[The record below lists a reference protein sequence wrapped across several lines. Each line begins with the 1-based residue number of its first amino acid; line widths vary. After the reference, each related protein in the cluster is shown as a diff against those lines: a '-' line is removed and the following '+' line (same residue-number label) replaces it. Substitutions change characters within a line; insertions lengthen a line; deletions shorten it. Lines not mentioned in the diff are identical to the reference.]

1 MKNFFFEGSKEKW
14 DCFLSENK
22 GSFLQGFEWGEFQK
36 RLSKKIWRF
45 EIREKNKTIAEA
57 QIIKEN
63 FPLNKS
69 CLYIPFGPCFDGKL
83 LLKGRKE
90 VLNLILKELG
100 KIAKKENAIFL
111 KVEPISPLPKNP
123 VEVTPQKRIQP
134 QKTLIL
140 NLRKTEKEIFSSFH
154 PKTRYNI
161 KLSERKGARVI
172 SCQLSPK
179 QSDETSDAT
188 GQAVVSCLSY
198 FDSFYK
204 LIQKTAKRDKFKPYS
219 KEYYRKFLEITNA
232 ELFLAVFENK
242 IIAGNI
248 VVFFGE
254 GATYLHGAS
263 DYKFRRLMA
272 PHLLQWKQICE
283 AKEKGCQE
291 YDFWG
296 IDKKNWVGLTR
307 FKRSFRGE
315 DLEYPKG
322 KDFIFSNFWYKTY
335 ILSRK
340 KFL

>member
-1 MKNFFFEGSKEKW
+1 MKNFFFEGNKEEW
-14 DCFLSENK
+14 SRFLIENE

-36 RLSKKIWRF
+36 RLSKKVWRF
-45 EIREKNKTIAEA
+45 EIREKNKTIAGA
-57 QIIKEN
+57 QVIKEK

-69 CLYIPFGPCFDGKL
+69 YLYIPFGPCFDSKL
-83 LLKGRKE
+83 LLKGKKE
-90 VLNLILKELG
+90 VLNLILKELE
-100 KIAKKENAIFL
+100 KVAKKEKAIFL
-111 KVEPISPLPKNP
+111 RVEPVSPLPKNP
-123 VEVTPQKRIQP
+123 AEVKSQKRIQP

-140 NLRKTEKEIFSSFH
+140 NLKKTEKEIFSSFH
-154 PKTRYNI
+154 PKTRYNLRLAERRGVII
-161 KLSERKGARVI
+161 KIKNQNNCS
-172 SCQLSPK
+172 
-179 QSDETSDAT
+179 T
-188 GQAVVSCLSY
+188 GVASQQAKIKNED
-198 FDSFYK
+198 FDGFYK

-219 KEYYRKFLEITNA
+219 KEYYKKFLEIAGA

-248 VVFFGE
+248 VVFFGKR
-254 GATYLHGAS
+254 ATYFHGAS

-283 AKEKGCQE
+283 AKERGCQE

-296 IDKKNWVGLTR
+296 IDEKKWQGLTR
-307 FKRSFRGE
+307 FKKGFRGDE
-315 DLEYPKG
+315 LEYSKG